1 MKPATPKIQRCAIYT
16 RVSTDQGLE
25 QEFNSLHAQ
34 REAAQAYVKSQAHE
48 GWKLV
53 RDHYDDGGFSG
64 GSMERPALQKLLADI
79 KERRIDIVLVYKV
92 DRLTRSLTDFAKLV
106 ELFDQHDVSF
116 VSVTQSFNTT
126 TSMGRLTLNVLL
138 SFAQFEREVTG
149 ERIRDKIA
157 ASKKKGIWVGGVVPL
172 GYEVKDKK
180 LLVNEAEA
188 GTVRMI
194 FERYLALGSLPAL
207 QRELRAQ
214 GIVTRKRTL
223 SSGKIIGGVHLTN
236 GPLAYLLRNR
246 TYLGEI
252 NHRDKS
258 YPGEHQPI
266 LDPAL
271 FDQVQA
277 RLDENRRIRRLKN
290 ERSQAL
296 LLGKLYDDRGN
307 RMTPSYAIKKGVRY
321 RYYVSCVLAQ
331 GRKDDAGS
339 VSRIASDA
347 IETIVLDA
355 LAKIPATDAQAT
367 RRDRPTPTGLGEK
380 PRLDVDD
387 FTERHPDPEPDWE
400 RVERLV
406 DRLLVCSQSVE
417 IRLADGAD
425 LSVQS
430 NVITIPW
437 SPATFRRKREVIQ
450 PPDGSSAA
458 AHPIRAEART
468 KLLAAIA
475 KGRRWFNE
483 IVSGDAS
490 DIESI
495 AARERLSERSARMM
509 LSLAFL
515 APDVV
520 KAAVN
525 GTLPRGLGVSRL
537 TELPASWNG
546 QRQTLDLAMS
556 PSSRSV
562 TARRS
567 FRSNPHEATTR
578 RR

>member
-1 MKPATPKIQRCAIYT
+1 MKAAMPKTQRCAIYT

-34 REAAQAYVKSQAHE
+34 REAAQAYIKSQAHE
-48 GWKLV
+48 GWKLI

-64 GSMERPALQKLLADI
+64 GSMERPALQKLLIDI
-79 KERRIDIVLVYKV
+79 KERRIDIVVVYKV

-106 ELFDQHDVSF
+106 ELFDEHGVSF

-157 ASKKKGIWVGGVVPL
+157 ASKKKGIWVGGVAPL
-172 GYEVKDKK
+172 GYEVRDKK
-180 LLVNEAEA
+180 LIINEDEA
-188 GTVRMI
+188 RTVRMI

-207 QRELRAQ
+207 QRELRGQ

-223 SSGKIIGGVHLTN
+223 SSGKVIGGVQLTN
-236 GPLAYLLRNR
+236 GPLAYMLRNR
-246 TYLGEI
+246 LYLGEI

-266 LDPAL
+266 IEQAL

-277 RLDENRRIRRLKN
+277 KLDENLRGRRLKN

-296 LLGKLYDDRGN
+296 LLGRLYDDRGN
-307 RMTPSYAIKKGVRY
+307 RMTPTYAIKKRVRY

-331 GRKDDAGS
+331 GRKDEAGS
-339 VSRIASDA
+339 VSRVAASE

-355 LAKIPATDAQAT
+355 LAKLAGADVPAT
-367 RRDRPTPTGLGEK
+367 RRDHPMPTGFGEK
-380 PRLDVDD
+380 AHREIDD
-387 FTERHPDPEPDWE
+387 ANGRHPDPASDREN
-400 RVERLV
+400 VERTIERIV
-406 DRLLVCSQSVE
+406 VRSQSVE
-417 IRLADGAD
+417 IRLVERAD

-430 NVITIPW
+430 NVTTIPW
-437 SPATFRRKREVIQ
+437 SPATFRRRREVIQ
-450 PPDGSSAA
+450 PTDVSSAA
-458 AHPIRAEART
+458 VRPIRTEART

-475 KGRRWFNE
+475 KGRRWLDG
-483 IVSGDAS
+483 IVSGAAS

-495 AARERLSERSARMM
+495 AAREGLSERSGRMI

-515 APDVV
+515 APDIV

-525 GTLPRGLGVSRL
+525 GTLPRGFGVSRL
-537 TELPASWNG
+537 TDLPASWNE
-546 QRQTLDLAMS
+546 QRQRLGLAI
-556 PSSRSV
+556 
-562 TARRS
+562 S
-567 FRSNPHEATTR
+567 F
-578 RR
+578 

>member
-1 MKPATPKIQRCAIYT
+1 MKAAMPKTQRCAIYT
-16 RVSTDQGLE
+16 RVSTDQALE

-34 REAAQAYVKSQAHE
+34 REAAQAYIKSQAHE

-53 RDHYDDGGFSG
+53 WDHYDDGGFSG
-64 GSMERPALQKLLADI
+64 GSMERPALQKLLVDI
-79 KERRIDIVLVYKV
+79 KERRIDIVVVYKV
-92 DRLTRSLTDFAKLV
+92 DRLTRSLIDFAKLV
-106 ELFDQHDVSF
+106 ELFDEHGVSF

-126 TSMGRLTLNVLL
+126 SSMGRLTLNVLL

-180 LLVNEAEA
+180 LLINEEEA
-188 GTVRMI
+188 RTVRMI
-194 FERYLALGSLPAL
+194 FERYLTLGSLPAL
-207 QRELRAQ
+207 QRELRSQ

-223 SSGKIIGGVHLTN
+223 SSGKIVGGVHLTN
-236 GPLAYLLRNR
+236 GPLAYMLRNR
-246 TYLGEI
+246 VYLGEI
-252 NHRDKS
+252 NHRDQS
-258 YPGEHQPI
+258 YRGEHQPI
-266 LDPAL
+266 VDPAL

-277 RLDENRRIRRLKN
+277 RLDENLRGRRLKN

-331 GRKDDAGS
+331 GRKDEAGS
-339 VSRIASDA
+339 ISRIASDA

-355 LAKIPATDAQAT
+355 LAKLVATDAQAT
-367 RRDRPTPTGLGEK
+367 RRDRPAPAGFGEK
-380 PRLDVDD
+380 PHLDVDD
-387 FTERHPDPEPDWE
+387 LTERQADPEPDRE

-406 DRLLVCSQSVE
+406 DRLLIRSQSVE
-417 IRLADGAD
+417 IRLAESAD

-430 NVITIPW
+430 NVIIVPW

-450 PPDGSSAA
+450 PSDGSSAA
-458 AHPIRAEART
+458 ARPIRTEART
-468 KLLAAIA
+468 RILAAIA
-475 KGRRWFNE
+475 KGRRWLDE
-483 IVSGDAS
+483 IVCDAAS

-495 AARERLSERSARMM
+495 AAREGLSERSARMM
-509 LSLAFL
+509 LSLPFL
-515 APDVV
+515 APDIV

-525 GTLPRGLGVSRL
+525 GTLPRGFGVSRL
-537 TELPASWNG
+537 TDLPASWNE
-546 QRQTLDLAMS
+546 QRQTLGLA
-556 PSSRSV
+556 
-562 TARRS
+562 TS
-567 FRSNPHEATTR
+567 F
-578 RR
+578 

>member
-1 MKPATPKIQRCAIYT
+1 MTLATPKIQRCAIYT

-53 RDHYDDGGFSG
+53 REHYDDGRFSG

-79 KERRIDIVLVYKV
+79 KERRIDIVVVYKV

-106 ELFDQHDVSF
+106 ELFDEHGVSF
-116 VSVTQSFNTT
+116 VSVTQSFNT

-172 GYEVKDKK
+172 GYQVRDKK
-180 LLVNEAEA
+180 LLVNEDEVR
-188 GTVRMI
+188 TVRMI

-207 QRELRAQ
+207 QRELRTQ
-214 GIVTRKRTL
+214 GIVTRRRTL

-236 GPLAYLLRNR
+236 GPLAYMLRNR
-246 TYLGEI
+246 LYLGEI
-252 NHRDKS
+252 NHRDQS
-258 YPGEHQPI
+258 YPGEHTPI

-277 RLDENRRIRRLKN
+277 RLDDNLRGRRLKN

-321 RYYVSCVLAQ
+321 RYYVSCVVAQ
-331 GRKDDAGS
+331 GRKEEAGS
-339 VSRIASDA
+339 VSRIAASE
-347 IETIVLDA
+347 IETIIMDA
-355 LAKIPATDAQAT
+355 LATLVPASEEPVELDRSGSATSEEHPMRTAPVCMEGPLQYPSDKASVERYVDRIIVRARSIEIRFVEGAQAAAQPSSIT
-367 RRDRPTPTGLGEK
+367 VPWQPAPFRRRRE
-380 PRLDVDD
+380 
-387 FTERHPDPEPDWE
+387 
-400 RVERLV
+400 
-406 DRLLVCSQSVE
+406 LLQP
-417 IRLADGAD
+417 ADGA
-425 LSVQS
+425 
-430 NVITIPW
+430 
-437 SPATFRRKREVIQ
+437 R
-450 PPDGSSAA
+450 
-458 AHPIRAEART
+458 PIRAEARG

-475 KGRRWFNE
+475 RGRGWLEE
-483 IVSGDAS
+483 ILS
-490 DIESI
+490 DQAARLELI
-495 AARERLSERSARMM
+495 AAREGLPERSARSI

-515 APDVV
+515 APEIV
-520 KAAVN
+520 KAAVT
-525 GTLPRGLGVSRL
+525 GTLPRGFSVSRL
-537 TELPASWNG
+537 IDLPSNWAE
-546 QRQTLDLAMS
+546 QRKALGLS
-556 PSSRSV
+556 
-562 TARRS
+562 AR
-567 FRSNPHEATTR
+567 F
-578 RR
+578 